1 MKKLLSICFV
11 CLLCSCN
18 YGNRSNDT
26 KNSES
31 IENYKNNDSDFSKTK
46 FSNRAEELIYIREYL
61 EYKLPIILVKKFPEE
76 MKKAQYELISMGE
89 NPSLEEAAKKSLHF
103 HNLYDPYMSIIISEK
118 LNFADIKK
126 QLNSN
131 GKLSLKISESP
142 IEVNEIPNKENN
154 IPNDYLPEL
163 NQYSPKVSF
172 VCQDQGY
179 SDCIRDV
186 MLFVKELSSIRKKHT
201 ENRNNEDYLS
211 FYKTEQALQEKR
223 SWKKD
228 ALDID
233 NYIIENINIYNN
245 TLKECNYDWAKEL
258 PKDLYKYY
266 NLDKA
271 IISTRNYN

>member
-1 MKKLLSICFV
+1 MFLV
-11 CLLCSCN
+11 CLLGSCN
-18 YGNRSNDT
+18 YINKSNDNE
-26 KNSES
+26 NSGS
-31 IENYKNNDSDFSKTK
+31 IEKYKNKDLDFSKTE

-89 NPSLEEAAKKSLHF
+89 NPTLGEAAKKSLHF
-103 HNLYDPYMSIIISEK
+103 HNLYEPYMSIIISEK
-118 LNFADIKK
+118 LNFVDVKK
-126 QLNSN
+126 QLENN

-142 IEVNEIPNKENN
+142 INIIPVSNEENYESD
-154 IPNDYLPEL
+154 DYLLEL

-186 MLFVKELSSIRKKHT
+186 MQFVKELSFIRRNHL

-245 TLKECNYDWAKEL
+245 TLKECNDYDWAKEL
-258 PKDLYKYY
+258 PKDLYRYY
-266 NLDKA
+266 KIDATINLIK
-271 IISTRNYN
+271 NVQ